1 MESREN
7 AKMKVSLNRSRVP
20 TFVLI
25 VLVSLLCIVTYNY
38 WSISSSNKELLQK
51 LRLVESAKMVT
62 EQKHSALES
71 KIVNMENENRLLE
84 NDLLNDR
91 AVKEEALSVT
101 SDIKVKVDQL
111 RKDLDIAIYK
121 EVGVVH
127 DITEVKLLG
136 FQRNK

>member
-1 MESREN
+1 
-7 AKMKVSLNRSRVP
+7 MKVSLNRSRVP

-25 VLVSLLCIVTYNY
+25 VLVSLLCVVTYNY
-38 WSISSSNKELLQK
+38 WSISSSNKELLRK

-111 RKDLDIAIYK
+111 RKDLDIAIHK

-136 FQRNK
+136 FQRHK

>member
-1 MESREN
+1 
-7 AKMKVSLNRSRVP
+7 MKVSLNRSRVP

-25 VLVSLLCIVTYNY
+25 VLVSLLCVVTYNY
-38 WSISSSNKELLQK
+38 WSISSSNKELLRK

-111 RKDLDIAIYK
+111 RKDLDIAIHK